1 MSLRIRLPLLYT
13 TILAGT
19 LLLFGSLVY
28 GLVSLILLNQ
38 VDNRLEQQ
46 ANQLISRIQINAADK
61 FDVRLLSLYQSEDGL
76 SYELWD
82 TNGRL
87 LFSRPPGY
95 TGPISDQ
102 ELFQTESSYATVA
115 TPEAHIRVLSVPLQ
129 SERGRVG
136 LLQIAVDLMFVDL
149 ALEALT
155 SVLVTV
161 SIIGIIFSAMSAWFV
176 TDQSLAPL
184 GTVTD
189 TAVQITRADD
199 LQRRIPLPENAS
211 KEIRELIV
219 AFNQTLERMA
229 RLFDVQSR
237 FLQDVSHELRTP
249 LTVIKI
255 NVDLMEKMNK
265 ADPESLNAIE
275 SEVSRMTRL
284 VNNLLLLAKAESGDV
299 PFENQVF
306 DLDTVVLEVYRQMKV
321 VAGEKVKL
329 KLGEMDQ
336 IQIMGDRDRIKQV
349 VMNLVGNGI
358 QYTPEG
364 GQVTLALQKTE
375 RFAQIIVNDTG
386 SGMTEEDLQH
396 IFERF
401 YRGEKSRKRE
411 KNTGFGL
418 GLSISNWIVKNHNG
432 LIEVTS
438 RKNKGSTFVV
448 KLPLMKE
455 EPAETAHEPSSK

>member
-28 GLVSLILLNQ
+28 GLVSLVLLNQ

-95 TGPISDQ
+95 TGPISGQ
-102 ELFQTESSYATVA
+102 ELLRTESSYATVA
-115 TPEAHIRVLSVPLQ
+115 TPEAHLRVLSVPLQ

-161 SIIGIIFSAMSAWFV
+161 SIIGVIFSAMAAWFV

-229 RLFDVQSR
+229 RLFDVQRR

-321 VAGEKVKL
+321 VAGEKIKL

-349 VMNLVGNGI
+349 IMNLVGNGI

-364 GQVTLALQKTE
+364 GQVTLALQKSE
-375 RFAQIIVNDTG
+375 HFAQIIVNDTG
-386 SGMTEEDLQH
+386 SGMSEEELQH

-401 YRGEKSRKRE
+401 YRGEKSRKRG

-438 RKNKGSTFVV
+438 QKDKGTTFVV

-455 EPAETAHEPSSK
+455 EAATSLEPPSK

>member
-28 GLVSLILLNQ
+28 GLVSLVLLNQ

-76 SYELWD
+76 SYEFLD

-95 TGPISDQ
+95 TGPISGQ
-102 ELFQTESSYATVA
+102 ELLRTESSYATVA
-115 TPEAHIRVLSVPLQ
+115 TPEAHLRVLSVPLQ

-161 SIIGIIFSAMSAWFV
+161 SIIGVIFSAMAAWFV

-229 RLFDVQSR
+229 RLFDVQRR

-321 VAGEKVKL
+321 VAGEKIKL

-349 VMNLVGNGI
+349 IMNLVGNGI

-364 GQVTLALQKTE
+364 GQVTLALQKSE
-375 RFAQIIVNDTG
+375 HFAQIIVNDTG
-386 SGMTEEDLQH
+386 SGMSEEELQH

-401 YRGEKSRKRE
+401 YRGEKSRKRG

-438 RKNKGSTFVV
+438 QKDKGTTFVV

-455 EPAETAHEPSSK
+455 EAATSLEPPSK

>member
-28 GLVSLILLNQ
+28 GLVSLVLLNQ

-82 TNGRL
+82 TNGWL

-95 TGPISDQ
+95 TGPISGQ
-102 ELFQTESSYATVA
+102 ELLQSESSYATVA
-115 TPEAHIRVLSVPLQ
+115 TPEAHIRVLRVPLQ

-161 SIIGIIFSAMSAWFV
+161 SIIGVIFSAMAAWFV

-229 RLFDVQSR
+229 RLFDVQRR

-321 VAGEKVKL
+321 VAGEKIKL

-349 VMNLVGNGI
+349 IMNLVGNGI

-364 GQVTLALQKTE
+364 GQVTLALQKSE
-375 RFAQIIVNDTG
+375 HFAQIIVNDTG
-386 SGMTEEDLQH
+386 SGMSEEELQH

-401 YRGEKSRKRE
+401 YRGEKSRKRG

-438 RKNKGSTFVV
+438 QKDKGTTFVV
-448 KLPLMKE
+448 KLPLMNE
-455 EPAETAHEPSSK
+455 EAATSLEPPSK

>member
-28 GLVSLILLNQ
+28 GLVSLVLLNQ

-95 TGPISDQ
+95 TGPISGQ
-102 ELFQTESSYATVA
+102 ELLRTESSYATVA
-115 TPEAHIRVLSVPLQ
+115 TPEAHLRVLSVPLQ

-161 SIIGIIFSAMSAWFV
+161 SIIGVIFSAMAAWFV

-199 LQRRIPLPENAS
+199 LQRRIPL
-211 KEIRELIV
+211 
-219 AFNQTLERMA
+219 
-229 RLFDVQSR
+229 
-237 FLQDVSHELRTP
+237 
-249 LTVIKI
+249 
-255 NVDLMEKMNK
+255 
-265 ADPESLNAIE
+265 
-275 SEVSRMTRL
+275 
-284 VNNLLLLAKAESGDV
+284 
-299 PFENQVF
+299 
-306 DLDTVVLEVYRQMKV
+306 
-321 VAGEKVKL
+321 
-329 KLGEMDQ
+329 
-336 IQIMGDRDRIKQV
+336 
-349 VMNLVGNGI
+349 
-358 QYTPEG
+358 
-364 GQVTLALQKTE
+364 
-375 RFAQIIVNDTG
+375 
-386 SGMTEEDLQH
+386 
-396 IFERF
+396 
-401 YRGEKSRKRE
+401 
-411 KNTGFGL
+411 
-418 GLSISNWIVKNHNG
+418 
-432 LIEVTS
+432 
-438 RKNKGSTFVV
+438 
-448 KLPLMKE
+448 
-455 EPAETAHEPSSK
+455 

>member
-1 MSLRIRLPLLYT
+1 M
-13 TILAGT
+13 
-19 LLLFGSLVY
+19 
-28 GLVSLILLNQ
+28 NQ
-38 VDNRLEQQ
+38 VDTRLEQQ

-95 TGPISDQ
+95 TGPISGQ
-102 ELFQTESSYATVA
+102 ELLRTESSYATVA
-115 TPEAHIRVLSVPLQ
+115 TPEAHLRVLSVPLQ

-161 SIIGIIFSAMSAWFV
+161 SIIGVIFSAMADWFV
-176 TDQSLAPL
+176 TDQSLAPV

-229 RLFDVQSR
+229 RLFDVQRR

-321 VAGEKVKL
+321 VAGEKIKL

-349 VMNLVGNGI
+349 IMNLVGNGI

-364 GQVTLALQKTE
+364 GQVTLALQKSE
-375 RFAQIIVNDTG
+375 HFAQIIVNDTG
-386 SGMTEEDLQH
+386 SGMSEEELQH

-401 YRGEKSRKRE
+401 YRGEKSRKRG

-438 RKNKGSTFVV
+438 QKDKGTTFVV

-455 EPAETAHEPSSK
+455 EAATSLEPPSK

>member
-1 MSLRIRLPLLYT
+1 MSLRFRLPLLYT

-38 VDNRLEQQ
+38 VDNRLELQ
-46 ANQLISRIQINAADK
+46 ANQLINRIQINAADK

-95 TGPISDQ
+95 TGPIADQ
-102 ELFQTESSYATVA
+102 QLLQTESSYATIA

-161 SIIGIIFSAMSAWFV
+161 SIIGVIFSAMAAWFV

-184 GTVTD
+184 GTVTS

-211 KEIRELIV
+211 KEIKELIV

-229 RLFDVQSR
+229 RLFDVQRR

-265 ADPESLNAIE
+265 ADPESINAIE

-299 PFENQVF
+299 PFENQLF
-306 DLDTVVLEVYRQMKV
+306 DLDTVVLEVYRQMKA

-349 VMNLVGNGI
+349 IMNLVGNGI

-364 GQVTLALQKTE
+364 GQVTLALQKSE
-375 RFAQIIVNDTG
+375 HFSLIIVNDTG
-386 SGMTEEDLQH
+386 SGMSEEDLQH

-432 LIEVTS
+432 VIEVTS
-438 RKNKGSTFVV
+438 QKNKGSTFVV

-455 EPAETAHEPSSK
+455 EPPETAREASSK